1 MSHLYLDFDTMKK
14 SIPFLVMTA
23 IALSGCSNK
32 VQQENFVETDR
43 QDPIIY
49 KENSNGFTKPI
60 IRETGKPEYSKIKNG
75 SYTQDK
81 YIVNQGDTLFFISY
95 VSGISAEDIIRFN
108 YLKSPYQLKEG
119 QVLKLHNTS
128 SSAHT
133 TATAKTLVKDKTK
146 TVETTGKLDSQ
157 TKSPQLRVSNASEG
171 KQHSDIIKQNVQNT
185 EAVENDYKTKAV
197 QQGYKFG
204 WPTKGK
210 VISSFKENINKGI
223 DIEGIKGQPILASER
238 GQVVYVGNGL
248 RGYGNLIIIK
258 HGSDYL
264 TAYAHND
271 EILVSNQQE
280 VKKGQPIAKMGNTG
294 TNGYKVYFEIRE
306 SGKAVDPLN
315 YLKKR

>member
-1 MSHLYLDFDTMKK
+1 MKK
-14 SIPFLVMTA
+14 YIPFLVLTA
-23 IALSGCSNK
+23 FALSGCVNK
-32 VQQENFVETDR
+32 EQQENLVVADQ

-75 SYTQDK
+75 SYVQDK
-81 YIVNQGDTLFFISY
+81 YVVNQGDTLFFVSY
-95 VSGISAEDIIRFN
+95 ISGISAEDIIRSN
-108 YLKSPYQLKEG
+108 HLKSPYQLKEG
-119 QVLKLHNTS
+119 QVLKLHSPYS
-128 SSAHT
+128 ST
-133 TATAKTLVKDKTK
+133 QTATTKTVVKDKPKAMEVGVKGENKAKIQSTK
-146 TVETTGKLDSQ
+146 TANIGENQRINIMKPNDEIVK
-157 TKSPQLRVSNASEG
+157 
-171 KQHSDIIKQNVQNT
+171 
-185 EAVENDYKTKAV
+185 NDYQTKAV

-204 WPTKGK
+204 WPTKGNI
-210 VISSFKENINKGI
+210 ISTFKEGVNKGI
-223 DIEGIKGQPILASER
+223 DIQGVKGQPILASER

-258 HGSDYL
+258 HGPDYL

-271 EILVSNQQE
+271 EILVLDQQE
-280 VKKGQPIAKMGNTG
+280 VKKGQPIAKMGDTG

>member
-1 MSHLYLDFDTMKK
+1 
-14 SIPFLVMTA
+14 MTA
-23 IALSGCSNK
+23 IALSGCTNK
-32 VQQENFVETDR
+32 AQQENLVEADR

-75 SYTQDK
+75 SYAQDK
-81 YIVNQGDTLFFISY
+81 YVVNQGDTLFFISY
-95 VSGISAEDIIRFN
+95 ISGISAEDIIHSN
-108 YLKSPYQLKEG
+108 HLKSPYQLKEG
-119 QVLKLHNTS
+119 QVLKLHN
-128 SSAHT
+128 AHSVLQT
-133 TATAKTLVKDKTK
+133 TVTTKTVVKDKPKAIETGLKGENKAKVQSTK
-146 TVETTGKLDSQ
+146 TDNTVENQRIDIMKPNDEIVKNDYQ
-157 TKSPQLRVSNASEG
+157 TKV
-171 KQHSDIIKQNVQNT
+171 
-185 EAVENDYKTKAV
+185 V

-210 VISSFKENINKGI
+210 VISTFKENVNKGI
-223 DIEGIKGQPILASER
+223 DIQGVKGQPILASER

-258 HGSDYL
+258 HGPDYL

-271 EILVSNQQE
+271 EILVLDQQE
-280 VKKGQPIAKMGNTG
+280 VKKGQPIAKMGDTG

>member
-1 MSHLYLDFDTMKK
+1 MNKY
-14 SIPFLVMTA
+14 IPFLIMTA

-32 VQQENFVETDR
+32 VQQENLVETDH

-81 YIVNQGDTLFFISY
+81 YIVNQGDTLFFVSY
-95 VSGISAEDIIRFN
+95 VSGISAEDIIRIN
-108 YLKSPYQLKEG
+108 QLKTPYQLKEG
-119 QVLKLHNTS
+119 QILKLHNAS

-133 TATAKTLVKDKTK
+133 TVTAKTLVKDKTK
-146 TVETTGKLDSQ
+146 TIEKTVKVENQPKVT
-157 TKSPQLRVSNASEG
+157 QLRVSNISDSE
-171 KQHSDIIKQNVQNT
+171 QHSDVVKPNAEILKN
-185 EAVENDYKTKAV
+185 EYKTKAI
-197 QQGYKFG
+197 QQGYKFV

-210 VISSFKENINKGI
+210 VISSFKENVNKGI
-223 DIEGIKGQPILASER
+223 DIEGIKGQPILASES

-280 VKKGQPIAKMGNTG
+280 VKKGQPIAKMGDTG